1 MTAAPQKE
9 VTFHIQLVAMLRWCL
24 RPDVI
29 MRHVPNGEHRDPRTA
44 AKLKAMGVLPG
55 SADLEFHWAEWE
67 NNRIGNVRRL
77 LHLELK
83 VAKRPPSHAQVVFA
97 MRVRELGDAYHIARS
112 IDEAI
117 GIIGRYGLIRPDVEV
132 CGKRWVGNSP
142 QPNFDPVADFAGSLD
157 EAYRAIRKRQAAG
170 GPGWTPKEPK

>member
-1 MTAAPQKE
+1 MTTAPPKE

-44 AKLKAMGVLPG
+44 AKLKAMGTLAG
-55 SADLEFHWAEWE
+55 SADLEFHWCD
-67 NNRIGNVRRL
+67 GGGRRL

-97 MRVRELGDAYHIARS
+97 MRVRELGDGYHIART

-117 GIIGRYGLIRPDVEV
+117 SIIGGYGLIRADVEV